1 MVADDCGR
9 NIKRELESVGDEVI
23 FETNIMKCEAGESEM
38 VSGSGKYDID
48 QIKSESVID
57 VYQEPKSEK
66 CIEEISEGTQN
77 KFLDIQADKCKQRWE
92 SLRSQFRKICKTN
105 GSTTGQAAKKKK
117 KWRYENEMTFLLPHM
132 MDKARVSS
140 LQIHDGTD
148 EENIDGNDE
157 EQTEAEVETNDVPA
171 APREVLQKNIKKKRI
186 SRKNPSNKESASS
199 TLMNY
204 LLSQKSIE
212 ESKEKDSIDLF
223 FDSIKA
229 TVRSFTPADF
239 HTVKTTIFNV
249 VSEIERKYLFPA
261 STQYHHFETHSA
273 SDYDSSLPLRNFQS
287 TTTGFSSNYVN
298 QSRPQSN
305 SSCTQTSVPTPLSS
319 ASSYYEHFSP
329 NTPL

>member
-1 MVADDCGR
+1 
-9 NIKRELESVGDEVI
+9 
-23 FETNIMKCEAGESEM
+23 
-38 VSGSGKYDID
+38 
-48 QIKSESVID
+48 
-57 VYQEPKSEK
+57 
-66 CIEEISEGTQN
+66 
-77 KFLDIQADKCKQRWE
+77 
-92 SLRSQFRKICKTN
+92 
-105 GSTTGQAAKKKK
+105 
-117 KWRYENEMTFLLPHM
+117 MTFLLPHM
-132 MDKARVSS
+132 RDKARVSS
-140 LQIHDGTD
+140 LQINDGTD

-157 EQTEAEVETNDVPA
+157 EQAEAEAEAETNDVPA
-171 APREVLQKNIKKKRI
+171 APREVVQENIKKKRI
-186 SRKNPSNKESASS
+186 SRKNPSNTESASS

-223 FDSIKA
+223 FDGIKA

-261 STQYHHFETHSA
+261 SANNPPSTQYHHFETHSA
-273 SDYDSSLPLRNFQS
+273 SDYNSSLPLRNFQS
-287 TTTGFSSNYVN
+287 TTTGFNSNYVN
-298 QSRPQSN
+298 QSRPHSN